1 MSENIR
7 VENWC
12 GYDIRFVEHDGSWY
26 AVLKDICDALDL
38 RTDKV
43 KLRIDALHIT
53 KLSVQQTVDFANQ
66 WTTTLPGGTVQK
78 SYEMLCVDE
87 AGIYQALSRS
97 TRLEAR
103 KFIDWISHSLV
114 DLRRAVGLE
123 AYEALKLTN
132 ADVQKLIADKIDI
145 PYVEPTGDLVPLKAE
160 PTIVQN
166 ITNVNVDYRKVVTYG
181 VLGGIGVVAVC
192 AGVVYIMR
200 RVKAKKAKNNELEDK
215 ED

>member
-12 GYDIRFVEHDGSWY
+12 GYDIRFVEHEGSWY

-38 RTDKV
+38 RTDNTKR
-43 KLRIDALHIT
+43 RIDAIHT
-53 KLSVQQTVDFANQ
+53 EKLSVPYL
-66 WTTTLPGGTVQK
+66 TTMAEGLNRGRGEQ
-78 SYEMLCVDE
+78 EFRQMLCVDE

-114 DLRRAVGLE
+114 DLRKAVGLE
-123 AYEALKLTN
+123 AYEALRLTES
-132 ADVQKLIADKIDI
+132 DVQKLIADKIDI
-145 PYVEPTGDLVPLKAE
+145 SYVEPTGDLIPVKAE
-160 PTIVQN
+160 PTIVNN
-166 ITNVNVDYRKVVTYG
+166 ITNVNVDYRKVVAYG
-181 VLGGIGVVAVC
+181 VLGGVGVVAVC
-192 AGVVYIMR
+192 AGVVYIVK
-200 RVKAKKAKNNELEDK
+200 RVKAKKSEKTEK